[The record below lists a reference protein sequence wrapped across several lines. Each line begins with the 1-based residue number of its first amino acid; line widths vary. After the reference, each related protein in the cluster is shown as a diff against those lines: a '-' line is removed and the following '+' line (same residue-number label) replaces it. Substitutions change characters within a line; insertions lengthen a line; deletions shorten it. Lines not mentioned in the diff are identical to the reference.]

1 MVKIF
6 NKVVKEYI
14 KFLQEK
20 IKENNRVLLKGQ
32 EVKDLDLI
40 ISSKGET
47 ENIRILVKYSDNT
60 IEIMKASDFMELLL
74 FIIR

>member
-32 EVKDLDLI
+32 EVKDIDLI